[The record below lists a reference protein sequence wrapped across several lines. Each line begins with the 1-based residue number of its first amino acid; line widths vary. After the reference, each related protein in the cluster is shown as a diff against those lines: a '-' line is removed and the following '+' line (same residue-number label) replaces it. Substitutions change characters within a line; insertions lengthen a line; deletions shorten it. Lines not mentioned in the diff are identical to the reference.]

1 MAESLLLLVRML
13 VSLAVLGGLGWFLLR
28 LARQRGLG
36 GLGARTVIDVE
47 SQRGLSRS
55 ASIAVVRV
63 GTRHLLLGVG
73 DHGVRVLAEG
83 DDLVELPPEPT
94 VAEPSA
100 DDPLGADAGDVRASG
115 GGMALLERLRDATVR
130 RVPT

>member
-13 VSLAVLGGLGWFLLR
+13 VSLAVLGGLGWFLVR

-36 GLGARTVIDVE
+36 GLGTRTVIDVE

-63 GTRHLLLGVG
+63 GSRHLLLGVG
-73 DHGVRVLAEG
+73 DHGVQVLAEG
-83 DDLVELPPEPT
+83 DDLIELPPEPIVDQPGPT
-94 VAEPSA
+94 
-100 DDPLGADAGDVRASG
+100 DPVGSSSGVGPAG
-115 GGMALLERLRDATVR
+115 GGATFLARLRDATVR
-130 RVPT
+130 RAPS

>member
-13 VSLAVLGGLGWFLLR
+13 VSLAVLGGLGWFIMR

-36 GLGARTVIDVE
+36 GLGARSIIDVE

-63 GTRHLLLGVG
+63 GSRHLLLGVG
-73 DHGVRVLAEG
+73 DHGVQVLAEG
-83 DDLVELPPEPT
+83 DDLMELPPDAVVDGEP
-94 VAEPSA
+94 V
-100 DDPLGADAGDVRASG
+100 DPAGDDRPRVG
-115 GGMALLERLRDATVR
+115 EVFLERLRDATVR
-130 RVPT
+130 RAPS